1 MMDLDESTILG
12 MTQKNICGRMID
24 LCDGIDLMGQ
34 MIFFNVIRKYENK
47 ECSRLREVVDCR
59 KNAKEEELDMA
70 GCKWRFRSRMLE
82 RMEEKR
88 NVKNE
93 LGRVMDYHRR
103 KMTVSDERK

>member
-1 MMDLDESTILG
+1 
-12 MTQKNICGRMID
+12 
-24 LCDGIDLMGQ
+24 
-34 MIFFNVIRKYENK
+34 
-47 ECSRLREVVDCR
+47 
-59 KNAKEEELDMA
+59 MA